1 MEGIM
6 APTRLQN
13 VQTDASENSTSYGI
27 VVWLL
32 LVAAGFFSFAP
43 FITAYVQ

>member
-1 MEGIM
+1 M
-6 APTRLQN
+6 APTRLQT

>member
-1 MEGIM
+1 M
-6 APTRLQN
+6 APTKLHS
-13 VQTDASENSTSYGI
+13 VQTDESENSTSYGI

-43 FITAYVQ
+43 FITSYVQ